1 MSTYYSI
8 IMGELSRYRYSSVT
22 GIAYATALF
31 EFAGLKPKLQYFQ
44 DSDIIMSVF
53 KTRKSNLLTFE
64 LVKFG

>member
-1 MSTYYSI
+1 
-8 IMGELSRYRYSSVT
+8 MGELSRYRYSSVT

-53 KTRKSNLLTFE
+53 KTRKSN
-64 LVKFG
+64 